1 MKKVNLLIFGVSS
14 LLLLSACG
22 NNEIV
27 KPDKV
32 EVSSS
37 QQIKK
42 SSSDE
47 KVESNKTSKSTS
59 TSEEKFEAA
68 KAKDVVGEF
77 LDSYY
82 NYDSENKRNE
92 LTKIFCTSEVQK
104 KLHLV
109 KVDKELKM
117 ESSIISSDV
126 YEGGEGQYLALV
138 TYSLNGNQVTPQV
151 LKINVEQKSNQ
162 YLISSVDFPLM
173 N

>member
-1 MKKVNLLIFGVSS
+1 

-22 NNEIV
+22 NNQIV

-47 KVESNKTSKSTS
+47 KVESNKPSKSTS
-59 TSEEKFEAA
+59 TSEDKFEAA
-68 KAKDVVGEF
+68 KAKEVVAKF

-92 LTKIFCTSEVQK
+92 LTKTFCTAEVQK
-104 KLHLV
+104 KLYLV
-109 KVDKELKM
+109 KVDKEIKM
-117 ESSIISSDV
+117 ESSITTSDI
-126 YEGGEGQYLALV
+126 YEGEEGQYLVLV
-138 TYSLNGNQVTPQV
+138 TYALNGNQVTPQV
-151 LKINVEQKSNQ
+151 LKLSVAQEKNH
-162 YLISSVDFPLM
+162 YLISSVVFPLM

>member
-1 MKKVNLLIFGVSS
+1 MKKLNLLLFGVSS
-14 LLLLSACG
+14 LLLLSACS
-22 NNEIV
+22 NNQIV

-32 EVSSS
+32 EISSS

-47 KVESNKTSKSTS
+47 KVESNKLSESLS
-59 TSEEKFEAA
+59 TSEDKFEAT
-68 KAKDVVGEF
+68 KAKDVVKKF

-92 LTKIFCTSEVQK
+92 LSKAFCNTEVQK

-109 KVDKELKM
+109 KVDKEIKM
-117 ESSIISSDV
+117 ESSITTSDI
-126 YEGGEGQYLALV
+126 YEGEEGQYLVLV

-151 LKINVEQKSNQ
+151 LKINVEQEGNQ

>member
-1 MKKVNLLIFGVSS
+1 MKKLNLLLFGVSS
-14 LLLLSACG
+14 LLLLSACS
-22 NNEIV
+22 NNQIV

-32 EVSSS
+32 EISSS

-47 KVESNKTSKSTS
+47 KVESNKLSESLS
-59 TSEEKFEAA
+59 TSEDKFEAA
-68 KAKDVVGEF
+68 KAKDVVKKF

-92 LTKIFCTSEVQK
+92 LSKAFCNTEVQK

-109 KVDKELKM
+109 KVDKEIKM
-117 ESSIISSDV
+117 ESSITTSDI
-126 YEGGEGQYLALV
+126 YEGEEGQYLVLV

-151 LKINVEQKSNQ
+151 LKINVEQEGNQ

>member
-1 MKKVNLLIFGVSS
+1 VRKVNLLIAGASS

-22 NNEIV
+22 NNQIV

-47 KVESNKTSKSTS
+47 KVESNKPSKSTS
-59 TSEEKFEAA
+59 TSEDKFEAA
-68 KAKDVVGEF
+68 KAKEVVAKF

-92 LTKIFCTSEVQK
+92 LTKTFCTAEVQK
-104 KLHLV
+104 KLYLV
-109 KVDKELKM
+109 KVDKEIKM
-117 ESSIISSDV
+117 ESSITTSDI
-126 YEGGEGQYLALV
+126 YEGEEGQYLVLV
-138 TYSLNGNQVTPQV
+138 TYALNGNQVTPQV
-151 LKINVEQKSNQ
+151 LKLSVAQEKNH
-162 YLISSVDFPLM
+162 YLISSVVFPLM